1 MSLSLLKKELNL
13 ASAEL
18 ETQSPSETVGK
29 IKKSSMGTERH
40 GMKKRL
46 KKLNQRKIQGKKISF
61 TLQNEKTTEKSG
73 DVNLEDALKVISR
86 LDKIAENVNSASVV
100 EKSLNRRSKSE
111 FAEKPPKVESILLD
125 EEELENVSKAF
136 FVNSKI
142 VESNGKLD

>member
-46 KKLNQRKIQGKKISF
+46 KKLNQKKFPSKKISF
-61 TLQNEKTTEKSG
+61 SLQNEKTTEKSD
-73 DVNLEDALKVISR
+73 DVNLEDALRVISR
-86 LDKIAENVNSASVV
+86 LDKIAENVSSAPV
-100 EKSLNRRSKSE
+100 EKSLNRRTKSE
-111 FAEKPPKVESILLD
+111 FADKPSKVESILLD
-125 EEELENVSKAF
+125 EEELESVSKAF
-136 FVNSKI
+136 FVNSKT
-142 VESNGKLD
+142 VMSNGKLD